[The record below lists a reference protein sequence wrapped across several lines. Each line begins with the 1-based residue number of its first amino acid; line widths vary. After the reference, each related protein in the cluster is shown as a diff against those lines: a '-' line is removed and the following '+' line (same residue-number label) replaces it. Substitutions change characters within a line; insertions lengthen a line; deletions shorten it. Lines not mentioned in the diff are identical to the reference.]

1 MKIEDLHN
9 DLPETIPAEICD
21 EIQFFLRSNADQ
33 QMRFVIFLSQQ
44 IDFNNMKKAMRLTI
58 YYEPIFSYA
67 YKEESKNA
75 FWQKEQNI
83 DSSLMIDLIETDN
96 VLVEVNRFLTLTISP
111 FDFPLVKTRIIRN
124 DHKDVI
130 CINMNHTPTDGA
142 GLKKFVKIL
151 AFNYN
156 ILLEDPDYTG
166 YTNINGDRSIKQV
179 TRSFTFLQK
188 LHFVKEGLK
197 KPKRSVSWS
206 FDWNKLNSDNEKRFS
221 TIKITS
227 ETFNKIRAFGK
238 EYNATINDIIL
249 SAFIRIFVTTS
260 LKNEKAAKPVIVPV
274 DLRKH
279 IKPDHNTAIC
289 SLTGSM
295 ICNIGIDIGKSFADT
310 LIKVREEMTFK
321 KLMHA
326 EMNMLSPFL
335 VLSRFIPYNKLKE
348 QTMQRKSPPIP
359 LVTNVGIINYPDINF
374 NNIPVE
380 YSYITGAIM
389 HGDYFCMGY
398 STFNNEITFSVGFT
412 GGDLQMQKVNIFL
425 DRLKTELKNIK

>member
-9 DLPETIPAEICD
+9 DLPETIPAEISD

-75 FWQKEQNI
+75 FWQKEQKI

-188 LHFVKEGLK
+188 LQFVKEGFK

-206 FDWNKLNSDNEKRFS
+206 F
-221 TIKITS
+221 
-227 ETFNKIRAFGK
+227 
-238 EYNATINDIIL
+238 
-249 SAFIRIFVTTS
+249 
-260 LKNEKAAKPVIVPV
+260 
-274 DLRKH
+274 
-279 IKPDHNTAIC
+279 
-289 SLTGSM
+289 
-295 ICNIGIDIGKSFADT
+295 
-310 LIKVREEMTFK
+310 
-321 KLMHA
+321 
-326 EMNMLSPFL
+326 
-335 VLSRFIPYNKLKE
+335 
-348 QTMQRKSPPIP
+348 
-359 LVTNVGIINYPDINF
+359 
-374 NNIPVE
+374 
-380 YSYITGAIM
+380 
-389 HGDYFCMGY
+389 
-398 STFNNEITFSVGFT
+398 
-412 GGDLQMQKVNIFL
+412 
-425 DRLKTELKNIK
+425 RLE